1 MVIMN
6 PASVPPQSMPIW
18 VLVFPGFQLLDAC
31 GPVQVFA
38 TANDE
43 AAERGQPAPYRPR
56 LVSLD
61 GGSVASS
68 SGVALHTQRLPGP
81 ASLGGATVLVA
92 GGAGVAQAVDSAGL
106 IRWLA
111 RAASQ
116 VRRCG
121 SVCTGAFLLARAGLL
136 DGRRAVT
143 HWRDVATLRQ
153 LHPAVDVQD
162 DAIYLRDG
170 HFYTSAGVT
179 AGIDL
184 CLSLVEEDLGRALAL
199 DVAKRLVVPLKRPGG
214 QRQFSAELL
223 AQADDSGVLAT
234 LTPWLKPRLHRPL
247 GVADMAQAV
256 ALSPRTLHRRLRE
269 EAGTTPAA
277 LLARLRLEAACR
289 LLEADTASLKQVV
302 RQTGFGTPYNLRRA
316 FVRQLGVLPGD
327 YRARFG

>member
-1 MVIMN
+1 MTMSLQ
-6 PASVPPQSMPIW
+6 PALPQPVW

-43 AAERGQPAPYRPR
+43 AAEHGQPAPYR
-56 LVSLD
+56 LGVVSLA
-61 GGSVASS
+61 GGPVVSS
-68 SGVALHTQRLPGP
+68 SGVVLQTQRPPP
-81 ASLGGATVLVA
+81 ARGLRGATLLVA
-92 GGAGVAQAVDSAGL
+92 GGAGMAQAVADARL
-106 IRWLA
+106 VRWLA
-111 RAASQ
+111 RAAPR

-136 DGRRAVT
+136 DGRKAVT
-143 HWRDVATLRQ
+143 HWRGVAMLRE
-153 LHPAVDVQD
+153 LHPAVDVHD

-170 HFYTSAGVT
+170 ALYTSAGVT

-184 CLSLVEEDLGRALAL
+184 CLSLVEEDLGRGVAL
-199 DVAKRLVVPLKRPGG
+199 DVAKRLVVPLKRAGG

-223 AQADDSGVLAT
+223 AQANEGGVLAR
-234 LTPWLKPRLHRPL
+234 LSPWLQPRLHRAL
-247 GVADMAQAV
+247 DVAAMAQAV
-256 ALSPRTLHRRLRE
+256 ALSARTLHRRLRE

-289 LLEADTASLKQVV
+289 LLEDATVPLKQVA
-302 RQTGFGTPYNLRRA
+302 RRTGFGSPYNLRRA

>member
-1 MVIMN
+1 MS
-6 PASVPPQSMPIW
+6 PASTPPHPMTVW

-43 AAERGQPAPYRPR
+43 AAERGRPAPYRPCV
-56 LVSLD
+56 VSLQ
-61 GGSVASS
+61 GGPVASS
-68 SGVALHTQRLPGP
+68 SGVALYTRKLPSTAG
-81 ASLGGATVLVA
+81 LGGATLLVA
-92 GGAGVAQAVDSAGL
+92 GGAGTAQAVDDTRL
-106 IRWLA
+106 VRWLM
-111 RAASQ
+111 RAAPH

-143 HWRDVATLRQ
+143 HWRSVAMLRQ
-153 LHPAVDVQD
+153 MHPAVDVQD
-162 DAIYLRDG
+162 DAIHLRDG
-170 HFYTSAGVT
+170 RIYTSAGVT

-184 CLSLVEEDLGRALAL
+184 CLSLVEEDLGRAPAL

-214 QRQFSAELL
+214 QRQFSADLL
-223 AQADDSGVLAT
+223 AQADASGVLAS
-234 LTPWLKPRLHRPL
+234 LTPWLQPRLHRPL
-247 GVADMAQAV
+247 DVADMAQAV

-289 LLEADTASLKQVV
+289 LLEAGTASLKQVV
-302 RQTGFGTPYNLRRA
+302 RRTGFGTPYNLRRA